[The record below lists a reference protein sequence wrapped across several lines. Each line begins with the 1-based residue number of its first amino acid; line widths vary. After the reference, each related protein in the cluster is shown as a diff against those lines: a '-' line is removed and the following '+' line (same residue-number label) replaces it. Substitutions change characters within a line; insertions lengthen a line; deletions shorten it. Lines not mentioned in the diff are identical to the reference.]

1 MITIH
6 KWTCKKCWEHN
17 KASWRWF
24 LAVDD
29 RLDFDRIRLQKFET
43 TISYHIAKYGHEVIH
58 REKVE
63 GKIRRI

>member
-6 KWTCKKCWEHN
+6 KWTCQKCYKAG

-29 RLDFDRIRLQKFET
+29 KIDFDKQRLTKFET
-43 TISYHIAKYGHEVIH
+43 VISIHIAKLGHEVIH
-58 REKVE
+58 REKVD
-63 GKIRRI
+63 GKFRRI